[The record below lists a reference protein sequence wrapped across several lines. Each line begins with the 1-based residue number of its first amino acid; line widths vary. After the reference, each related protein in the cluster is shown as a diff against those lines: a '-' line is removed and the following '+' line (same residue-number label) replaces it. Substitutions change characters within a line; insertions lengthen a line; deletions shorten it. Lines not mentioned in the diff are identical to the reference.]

1 MGVGFLDR
9 MGARAVEDDRNPGL
23 CVVARVGIE
32 RHAGSRDRLAHDTAR
47 VPAKRLRQ
55 LRPGGRRGQRLGE
68 QDTPDRDLGVGVE
81 RRRPGDHRAQLGLD
95 RGRIFFRDHAP
106 VEAEDDAIRHDVGVD
121 PARDEANRHLRRAD
135 ARNRGGPRLKPAAPA
150 VEGAED
156 RIRRFERVD
165 PGRGP
170 GGMRRAAKDLD
181 LEMQTAVVGVDD
193 GVGEARADGE
203 VRPRQPLLEK
213 IARTDLAA
221 RLLVISDV
229 QFDRAVERRA
239 ALVQRQHR
247 KGVSGDVRL
256 RHRRPAAD
264 HPAVDDLGPVGVVR
278 PACARRHN
286 VAMGIERDCRAAL
299 PEPAPDDQIGRR
311 NHPVGLDQV
320 IRNLVPLDGKPQS
333 FQKPGDGGGGGIAIP
348 RRIVGRNLD
357 DLGEEA
363 RFRFGLRLNERMDCT
378 FDRRHRNSPQSTGQA
393 SNPSTLSPS

>member
-1 MGVGFLDR
+1 
-9 MGARAVEDDRNPGL
+9 
-23 CVVARVGIE
+23 
-32 RHAGSRDRLAHDTAR
+32 
-47 VPAKRLRQ
+47 
-55 LRPGGRRGQRLGE
+55 
-68 QDTPDRDLGVGVE
+68 
-81 RRRPGDHRAQLGLD
+81 
-95 RGRIFFRDHAP
+95 
-106 VEAEDDAIRHDVGVD
+106 
-121 PARDEANRHLRRAD
+121 
-135 ARNRGGPRLKPAAPA
+135 
-150 VEGAED
+150 
-156 RIRRFERVD
+156 
-165 PGRGP
+165 
-170 GGMRRAAKDLD
+170 MRRAAKDLD

-286 VAMGIERDCRAAL
+286 VAMGIESDCRAAL
-299 PEPAPDDQIGRR
+299 PEPAPDD
-311 NHPVGLDQV
+311 
-320 IRNLVPLDGKPQS
+320 
-333 FQKPGDGGGGGIAIP
+333 QKPGDGGGGGIAIP

-378 FDRRHRNSPQSTGQA
+378 FDRRHRNSPQSTGPA